1 MLQKASGLSV
11 CTRAFVQRHDYF
23 LFPIAKCQADTG
35 LLHSCFLIS
44 FSTQCWNARCSVK
57 VEPCNF
63 CVIRKDP
70 AQAKKEADEK
80 AKKEA
85 AAAQA
90 KKEADEKARREAAAA
105 QAKKEAE
112 DIAKKAAAAAQ
123 AKEAEDQAKVC
134 LVFPRFVFGQN
145 LVLAGTSG
153 HLDG

>member
-11 CTRAFVQRHDYF
+11 CTRAFVQHHDYF

-44 FSTQCWNARCSVK
+44 FSTHCWNARSSPK
-57 VEPCNF
+57 VEPCNG

-90 KKEADEKARREAAAA
+90 KN
-105 QAKKEAE
+105 EAE
-112 DIAKKAAAAAQ
+112 EIAKNAAAAAAQ

-145 LVLAGTSG
+145 LVLAGNSG
-153 HLDG
+153 HLIWQFWECRLGLCS